1 MGWEKE
7 KRGRGAGLEEASKQ
21 RREKTDGQEA
31 KKIPSSLRTD
41 GKREKGGGGGWENYR
56 RAKRENEERK
66 TEGTGLQSIT
76 GARKEFFFSRP
87 HLPCGQ
93 RTVCTTFVA
102 RYTVHAGKKVF
113 RIDSLSDTTEPPQ
126 QKPISP
132 VPSGKE
138 SVIK

>member
-76 GARKEFFFSRP
+76 GARKEFFF
-87 HLPCGQ
+87 LPSSFALRAAYSVHNICSKID
-93 RTVCTTFVA
+93 CTRREKSFPD
-102 RYTVHAGKKVF
+102 RWP
-113 RIDSLSDTTEPPQ
+113 E
-126 QKPISP
+126 
-132 VPSGKE
+132 
-138 SVIK
+138 